1 MKMPIEPG
9 PRQGDHN
16 ENRFSGVMAMG
27 WGSVERMRET
37 DDNRGPMRSNF
48 STDKSG
54 FEEK

>member
-16 ENRFSGVMAMG
+16 ENHFSGVMAMG
-27 WGSVERMRET
+27 WGSVERVRET